1 MPRNSSRFRAAW
13 AASTRK
19 WISPSTATPA
29 WRAFGS
35 NNAMDDLMNALIR
48 PRTIAVIGASPKRQ
62 TLGNVALDNLANYKF
77 AGKVIPVHGEAPEI
91 AGLAAVPAIEALP
104 EGVDVAL
111 ASVPAAGV
119 ADVVRR
125 LDRRGVRTAIVN
137 TAGFSAEQEAELRL
151 LVSSSRILMHGPNCM
166 GLINLSD
173 ATPIYT
179 GGITSR
185 IRRGPVAL
193 IAQSGSAAISVI
205 NSSTAGF
212 SKIVTIGSEFRVTG
226 ADYLRWLA
234 SDDDTSVVGLVLES
248 IPDAD
253 RFADAVD
260 LVHAAGKSMVVL
272 KVGRS
277 ATGARATLA
286 HTGAL
291 IRNDDAFKG
300 FVERYG
306 IPVVDDYEELIA
318 TLEAFAVS
326 KKRPT
331 RGHVGLMGIS
341 GGETALAC
349 DICDE
354 IDLPFAVFSEAT
366 SAALRAALP
375 GIAGQNP
382 LDIGQSVGRPPGA
395 ALAGMTAIMNAEEV
409 GIGVVLQD
417 MQASLPASSHHNYTV
432 HLATVAELSRNVDK
446 PIVLISPTAEIMSD
460 RLLAQLEDTGVP
472 PLRGLWPGLVAVK
485 SMAAWS
491 GRRCDPRRLADRK
504 LTVERAG
511 LQREIAGIRGP
522 LPSKLVGPARELRD
536 SGRQIR
542 RGAFGGGGA
551 HARRPDRLPDGRE
564 SNVRRRAAPFR
575 RWRGPAWH
583 QERGGPQRS
592 VGADRKER
600 PGESPGRRDRWLR
613 DAGRTDRLRAGD
625 GGLPGGA
632 ALWCADDRRHGRCPG
647 RTRSRQGAE
656 PEPGDRRRSRRP
668 VGGNPP
674 RQDAGRLS
682 QSDSPHRYGSACRA
696 GVEPVG
702 ACRGLRR
709 SCARMRS
716 QSCPDP
722 QGVGRSSCRRCLVRR
737 GRRRSVNCQ
746 EKEAQRVKSPLLTNG
761 RAAEVSSFPDHE
773 RSLQREDHR

>member
-1 MPRNSSRFRAAW
+1 
-13 AASTRK
+13 
-19 WISPSTATPA
+19 
-29 WRAFGS
+29 
-35 NNAMDDLMNALIR
+35 MDDLMNALIR

-77 AGKVIPVHGEAPEI
+77 SGKVIPVHGEAPEI
-91 AGLAAVPAIEALP
+91 AGLAAIPAIEVLP
-104 EGVDVAL
+104 DDVDVAL

-212 SKIVTIGSEFRVTG
+212 SKVVTIGSEYRVTG
-226 ADYLRWLA
+226 ADYLRWFA

-504 LTVERAG
+504 LTAERAG
-511 LQREIAGIRGP
+511 LQREIAGVRGP
-522 LPSKLVGPARELRD
+522 LPSKLVGRLLASYGIPVVKSAVARSAAEALTLA
-536 SGRQIR
+536 GRIGYPMVAKVMSADVPHRSDVGAVQLGIR
-542 RGAFGGGGA
+542 NEAGLSAA
-551 HARRPDRLPDGRE
+551 LALIE
-564 SNVRRRAAPFR
+564 KNVREKVPGAVIDGYEMQEELIDCVQAMVGYQAAPPY
-575 RWRGPAWH
+575 GALTIVGT
-583 QERGGPQRS
+583 GGVLVELEADKALSLSPVTAAEAGALLAATRLGKTLDGYRNLIPRTDTAALAGLVANLS
-592 VGADRKER
+592 ELAADFADLVPECDLNPVLIRKGSGEVRVVDALFVAAGAD
-600 PGESPGRRDRWLR
+600 
-613 DAGRTDRLRAGD
+613 
-625 GGLPGGA
+625 
-632 ALWCADDRRHGRCPG
+632 
-647 RTRSRQGAE
+647 Q
-656 PEPGDRRRSRRP
+656 
-668 VGGNPP
+668 
-674 RQDAGRLS
+674 
-682 QSDSPHRYGSACRA
+682 
-696 GVEPVG
+696 
-702 ACRGLRR
+702 
-709 SCARMRS
+709 
-716 QSCPDP
+716 
-722 QGVGRSSCRRCLVRR
+722 
-737 GRRRSVNCQ
+737 
-746 EKEAQRVKSPLLTNG
+746 
-761 RAAEVSSFPDHE
+761 
-773 RSLQREDHR
+773 

>member
-1 MPRNSSRFRAAW
+1 
-13 AASTRK
+13 
-19 WISPSTATPA
+19 
-29 WRAFGS
+29 
-35 NNAMDDLMNALIR
+35 MDGLMNALIR
-48 PRTIAVIGASPKRQ
+48 PRTIAVIGASPNRQ

-77 AGKVIPVHGEAPEI
+77 AGKVIPVHGQATEI
-91 AGLAAVPAIEALP
+91 GGLATVSAIEALP
-104 EGVDVAL
+104 DDVDVAL
-111 ASVPAAGV
+111 ASVPAASV

-151 LVSSSRILMHGPNCM
+151 LVSKSRVLMHGPNCM

-185 IRRGPVAL
+185 VRRGPVAL

-205 NSSTAGF
+205 NSCTAGF
-212 SKIVTIGSEFRVTG
+212 SKVVTIGSEYRVTG
-226 ADYLRWLA
+226 ADYLRWFA

-326 KKRPT
+326 RKRPT
-331 RGHVGLMGIS
+331 RGRVGLMGIS

-354 IDLPFAVFSEAT
+354 IDLPLAVFSEAT
-366 SAALRAALP
+366 GAALRAVLP

-395 ALAGMTAIMNAEEV
+395 ALAGMNAIMNAEEV

-432 HLATVAELSRNVDK
+432 HLGTVAELSRNVDK

-472 PLRGLWPGLVAVK
+472 PLRGLWPGLAAVK
-485 SMAAWS
+485 SMRDWA
-491 GRRCDPRRLADRK
+491 GRRPDPRRLGGRS
-504 LTVERAG
+504 LTPERVG
-511 LQREIAGIRGP
+511 MRQEIAGLSGP
-522 LPSKLVGPARELRD
+522 LPSKLVGRLLASYRIPVVKSVVARSAAEALTL
-536 SGRQIR
+536 GGQI
-542 RGAFGGGGA
+542 GYPMVVKVASA
-551 HARRPDRLPDGRE
+551 DVPH
-564 SNVRRRAAPFR
+564 
-575 RWRGPAWH
+575 
-583 QERGGPQRS
+583 RS
-592 VGADRKER
+592 DVGAVQL
-600 PGESPGRRDRWLR
+600 GITNA
-613 DAGRTDRLRAGD
+613 AGL
-625 GGLPGGA
+625 GA
-632 ALWCADDRRHGRCPG
+632 ALALIERNVREKVPGAVIDGYELQEELIDCVQAMVGYQAAPPYGALTILGSGGVLVELEADKALSLSPVSAAEAGAMLAATRLG
-647 RTRSRQGAE
+647 RTLDGYRNLIPRTDTTALAGLVANLSELAADFSDLV
-656 PEPGDRRRSRRP
+656 PECDLNP
-668 VGGNPP
+668 VLIRKGSGEV
-674 RQDAGRLS
+674 RVVDALFVASQD
-682 QSDSPHRYGSACRA
+682 Q
-696 GVEPVG
+696 
-702 ACRGLRR
+702 
-709 SCARMRS
+709 
-716 QSCPDP
+716 
-722 QGVGRSSCRRCLVRR
+722 
-737 GRRRSVNCQ
+737 
-746 EKEAQRVKSPLLTNG
+746 
-761 RAAEVSSFPDHE
+761 
-773 RSLQREDHR
+773 

>member
-1 MPRNSSRFRAAW
+1 
-13 AASTRK
+13 
-19 WISPSTATPA
+19 
-29 WRAFGS
+29 
-35 NNAMDDLMNALIR
+35 MNALIR

-77 AGKVIPVHGEAPEI
+77 SGKVIPVHGEAPEI
-91 AGLAAVPAIEALP
+91 AGLAAVPAIEVLP
-104 EGVDVAL
+104 DDVDVAL

-212 SKIVTIGSEFRVTG
+212 SKVVTIGSEYRVTG

-504 LTVERAG
+504 LTAERAG
-511 LQREIAGIRGP
+511 LQREIAGVRGP
-522 LPSKLVGPARELRD
+522 LPSKLVGRLLASYGIPVVKSAVARSAAEALTLA
-536 SGRQIR
+536 GRIGYPMVAKVMSADVPHRSDVGAVQLGIR
-542 RGAFGGGGA
+542 NEAGLSAA
-551 HARRPDRLPDGRE
+551 LALIE
-564 SNVRRRAAPFR
+564 KNVREKVPGAVIDGYEMQEELIDCVQAMVGYQAAPPY
-575 RWRGPAWH
+575 GALTIVGT
-583 QERGGPQRS
+583 GGVLVELEADKALSLSPVTAAEAGALLAATRLGKTLDGYRNLIPRTDMAALAGLVANLS
-592 VGADRKER
+592 ELAADFADLVPECDLNPVLIRKGSGEVRVVDALFVAAGAD
-600 PGESPGRRDRWLR
+600 
-613 DAGRTDRLRAGD
+613 
-625 GGLPGGA
+625 
-632 ALWCADDRRHGRCPG
+632 
-647 RTRSRQGAE
+647 Q
-656 PEPGDRRRSRRP
+656 
-668 VGGNPP
+668 
-674 RQDAGRLS
+674 
-682 QSDSPHRYGSACRA
+682 
-696 GVEPVG
+696 
-702 ACRGLRR
+702 
-709 SCARMRS
+709 
-716 QSCPDP
+716 
-722 QGVGRSSCRRCLVRR
+722 
-737 GRRRSVNCQ
+737 
-746 EKEAQRVKSPLLTNG
+746 
-761 RAAEVSSFPDHE
+761 
-773 RSLQREDHR
+773 

>member
-1 MPRNSSRFRAAW
+1 
-13 AASTRK
+13 
-19 WISPSTATPA
+19 
-29 WRAFGS
+29 
-35 NNAMDDLMNALIR
+35 MDDLLDALIR

-77 AGKVIPVHGEAPEI
+77 AGKVVPVHAEAPEI

-104 EGVDVAL
+104 DEVDVAL

-151 LVSSSRILMHGPNCM
+151 LVNNSRILMHGPNCM

-185 IRRGPVAL
+185 VRKGPVAL

-212 SKIVTIGSEFRVTG
+212 SKVITIGSEYRVTG

-234 SDDDTSVVGLVLES
+234 ADGCTSVIGLVLES

-260 LVHAAGKSMVVL
+260 RVHDAGKSMVVL

-326 KKRPT
+326 KKRPA
-331 RGHVGLMGIS
+331 RGQVALMGIS

-354 IDLPFAVFSEAT
+354 IDLPLSVFSEAT
-366 SAALRAALP
+366 AANLRDALP
-375 GIAGQNP
+375 GISGQNP
-382 LDIGQSVGRPPGA
+382 LDVGQSVGRSTGA
-395 ALAGMTAIMNAEEV
+395 ALAGMTAIMQADEV

-417 MQASLPASSHHNYTV
+417 MQASLPASSLRNYSG
-432 HLATVAELSRNVDK
+432 HLGTVAELSRTIDK
-446 PIVLISPTAEIMSD
+446 PIVVISPTAEIMND
-460 RLLAQLEDTGVP
+460 RLLAHLEDTGVAA
-472 PLRGLWPGLVAVK
+472 LRGLWPGLAAIK
-485 SMAAWS
+485 SMVDWAA
-491 GRRCDPRRLADRK
+491 RRRDPRRLADRK
-504 LTVERAG
+504 LTPERVG
-511 LQREIAGIRGP
+511 LRQEIAGIRGP
-522 LPSKLVGPARELRD
+522 LPSKLVGRLLASYGIPVVKSAVARSAAEAAKLA
-536 SGRQIR
+536 GQIGYPMVVKVMSAQVPHR
-542 RGAFGGGGA
+542 SDVGAVQLGIKNEAGLA
-551 HARRPDRLPDGRE
+551 AALALIER
-564 SNVRRRAAPFR
+564 NVREKVPGAVIDGYELQEELIDCVQAMVGYQAAPPY
-575 RWRGPAWH
+575 GALTIVGSGGVLVELEADKALSLSPATVA
-583 QERGGPQRS
+583 EAGSLLAATRLGKTLDGYRNLIPRTDTAPLAGLVS
-592 VGADRKER
+592 NLSELAADFSGLVPECDLNPVLIRKGSGDVRVVDALFVAAGAD
-600 PGESPGRRDRWLR
+600 
-613 DAGRTDRLRAGD
+613 
-625 GGLPGGA
+625 
-632 ALWCADDRRHGRCPG
+632 
-647 RTRSRQGAE
+647 Q
-656 PEPGDRRRSRRP
+656 
-668 VGGNPP
+668 
-674 RQDAGRLS
+674 
-682 QSDSPHRYGSACRA
+682 
-696 GVEPVG
+696 
-702 ACRGLRR
+702 
-709 SCARMRS
+709 
-716 QSCPDP
+716 
-722 QGVGRSSCRRCLVRR
+722 
-737 GRRRSVNCQ
+737 
-746 EKEAQRVKSPLLTNG
+746 
-761 RAAEVSSFPDHE
+761 
-773 RSLQREDHR
+773 

>member
-1 MPRNSSRFRAAW
+1 
-13 AASTRK
+13 
-19 WISPSTATPA
+19 
-29 WRAFGS
+29 
-35 NNAMDDLMNALIR
+35 MDDLLNALIR

-77 AGKVIPVHGEAPEI
+77 AGRVIPVHAEAPEI
-91 AGLAAVPAIEALP
+91 AGLAVVRAIEALP
-104 EGVDVAL
+104 DDVDVAL

-151 LVSSSRILMHGPNCM
+151 LVGSSRILMHGPNCM

-212 SKIVTIGSEFRVTG
+212 SKVVTIGSEYRVTG
-226 ADYLRWLA
+226 ADYLRWFA

-306 IPVVDDYEELIA
+306 VPVVDDYEELIA
-318 TLEAFAVS
+318 TLEAFAVCR
-326 KKRPT
+326 KRPT
-331 RGHVGLMGIS
+331 RGHVALMGIS

-354 IDLPFAVFSEAT
+354 IGLPLSVFSEAT
-366 SAALRAALP
+366 GSALRAALP

-432 HLATVAELSRNVDK
+432 HLGTVAELSRNVGK
-446 PIVLISPTAEIMSD
+446 PVVLISPTAEIMSD

-472 PLRGLWPGLVAVK
+472 PLRGLWPGLAAVK
-485 SMAAWS
+485 SMMDWA
-491 GRRCDPRRLADRK
+491 GRRPDPRRLGGRS
-504 LTVERAG
+504 LTPERVG
-511 LQREIAGIRGP
+511 IRQEIAGLNGP
-522 LPSKLVGPARELRD
+522 LPSKLVVRLLASYGIPVVKSVVARSAAEAVKLA
-536 SGRQIR
+536 GQIGYPMVVKVASADVPHR
-542 RGAFGGGGA
+542 SDVGAVQLGIRNEAGLSA
-551 HARRPDRLPDGRE
+551 ALALIE
-564 SNVRRRAAPFR
+564 KNVREKVPGAVIDGYEMQEELIDCVQAMVGYQAAPPY
-575 RWRGPAWH
+575 GALTIVGS
-583 QERGGPQRS
+583 GG
-592 VGADRKER
+592 VLVELEADKALSL
-600 PGESPGRRDRWLR
+600 SPVTAAE
-613 DAGRTDRLRAGD
+613 AGVLLAPTRLGKTLDGYRNLIPRTDT
-625 GGLPGGA
+625 A
-632 ALWCADDRRHGRCPG
+632 ALAGLVSNLSELAADFADLV
-647 RTRSRQGAE
+647 
-656 PEPGDRRRSRRP
+656 PECDLNP
-668 VGGNPP
+668 VLIRKGSGEV
-674 RQDAGRLS
+674 RVVDALF
-682 QSDSPHRYGSACRA
+682 
-696 GVEPVG
+696 V
-702 ACRGLRR
+702 
-709 SCARMRS
+709 
-716 QSCPDP
+716 
-722 QGVGRSSCRRCLVRR
+722 
-737 GRRRSVNCQ
+737 
-746 EKEAQRVKSPLLTNG
+746 
-761 RAAEVSSFPDHE
+761 AADAN
-773 RSLQREDHR
+773 R